1 MKRLGLLCVLL
12 LTFSGVAQAQTLE
25 EEQAAMEA
33 DDGADDGGADDGDG
47 DGLGA
52 PADDGATDDGIDDDG
67 ATDDGATDDGM
78 GDDGAMTDDG
88 TTTDDETPARLGD
101 EQAEMADEEERE
113 VFRDSTDPFEE
124 EDTDY
129 FFLGALGRA
138 VIIPGFIQE
147 PFVDGGIDGFN
158 PGAGLT
164 FNWRR
169 NNFNV
174 IANVWWNNAQG
185 DGYFRAQGDPRT
197 DTEYITVDLG
207 VVFINAEF
215 LWSFPI
221 TDWFAFE
228 VGFDLGIGFIYG
240 NLVRN
245 EAYESSVGA
254 DDWQPCDGANDP
266 ASPSYCETAAPDPCY
281 NTDGGHYN
289 CTEPN
294 WFTDGGDTPFVFPW
308 VGLPHVALR
317 FKPIHQFQI
326 RVDVGYGLYNFYFG
340 GSLSY
345 GF

>member
-1 MKRLGLLCVLL
+1 MIRLSLFCAVSLCVAGLG
-12 LTFSGVAQAQTLE
+12 GVASAQTLE
-25 EEQAAMEA
+25 EEQAAMA
-33 DDGADDGGADDGDG
+33 GDDDAGGDDGGADDGG
-47 DGLGA
+47 GLGA
-52 PADDGATDDGIDDDG
+52 PTDDGTGDGTDDGVADDGVADDGA
-67 ATDDGATDDGM
+67 AAP
-78 GDDGAMTDDG
+78 A
-88 TTTDDETPARLGD
+88 TDDETPARLGD

-138 VIIPGFIQE
+138 VIIPGFIQSL
-147 PFVDGGIDGFN
+147 FVDGGIDGFN
-158 PGAGLT
+158 PGVGLT

-185 DGYFRAQGDPRT
+185 DGYFRAPGDPRT

-207 VVFINAEF
+207 VIFVNAEF
-215 LWSFPI
+215 LWSFPV
-221 TDWFAFE
+221 TDWFAVE
-228 VGFDLGIGFIYG
+228 LGFDLGFGFIYG
-240 NLVRN
+240 DLVRN
-245 EAYESSVGA
+245 EAYETSSGS
-254 DDWQPCDGANDP
+254 DDWQPCSGPGDP
-266 ASPSYCETAAPDPCY
+266 RAPGGYCEPPVPSSQPCY
-281 NTDGGHYN
+281 DANGGHYN

-294 WFTDGGDTPFVFPW
+294 WFTEGGDTPFIFPW
-308 VGLPHVALR
+308 VGLPHLAVR

-326 RVDVGYGLYNFYFG
+326 RIDLAYGLYNFNFG